1 MGRRSDVRENML
13 VSAIMLFRRRGID
26 GTSIGDVIAFAD
38 APRGSIYHHFPGGKA
53 QLAEEAT
60 RRAGAV
66 MGAEISRQLTADGPV
81 ATVAALVDLF
91 RKELESTD
99 FESGC
104 PIGAGALEGG
114 GTPGARTAAGES
126 FTAWES
132 VIAAGL
138 WQQGI
143 ALGRAESLATIAI
156 AAIEGAIMLAKAQRS
171 TRALD
176 RVETELTTLLHSL
189 L

>member
-1 MGRRSDVRENML
+1 ML

-38 APRGSIYHHFPGGKA
+38 APRGSIYHHFPGGKP

-60 RRAGAV
+60 RRAGAAIS
-66 MGAEISRQLTADGPV
+66 AEISRQLTADGPM
-81 ATVAALVDLF
+81 ATIASVVDLF
-91 RKELESTD
+91 RKELESSD

-132 VIAAGL
+132 VISAGL
-138 WQQGI
+138 WQHGI
-143 ALGRAESLATIAI
+143 ALDRAESLASMVI

-171 TRALD
+171 THALD
-176 RVETELTTLLHSL
+176 RVETELTMLLSGL